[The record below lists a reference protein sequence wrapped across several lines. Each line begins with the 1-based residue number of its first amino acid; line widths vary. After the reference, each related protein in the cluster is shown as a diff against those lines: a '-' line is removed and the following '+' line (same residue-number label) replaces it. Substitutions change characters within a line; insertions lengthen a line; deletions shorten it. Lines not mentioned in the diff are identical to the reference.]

1 MSSDRGGDFAMNT
14 VGKRL
19 RHVREQRGL
28 TLDQLA
34 DRAGVSKSFLWEVE
48 QDKSGISGE
57 RLLRVAN
64 ALGAS
69 LDFLLRGEPTPN
81 SYRPPVIEIPREL
94 NELAEELGL
103 THRQTLALLEIN
115 QSILARRST
124 KPRAPMT
131 KEEWRKLYDGVS
143 SFLEGNR

>member
-1 MSSDRGGDFAMNT
+1 MNT

-34 DRAGVSKSFLWEVE
+34 EKAGVSKSFLWEVE

-57 RLLRVAN
+57 RLLRMAN

-69 LDFLLRGEPTPN
+69 LDFLMRGEPAPDT
-81 SYRPPVIEIPREL
+81 YRPPVVEIPREL
-94 NELAEELGL
+94 SELAEELGL

-115 QSILARRST
+115 QSIVARRSDRS
-124 KPRAPMT
+124 RAPMT
-131 KEEWRKLYDGVS
+131 REEWGKLYEGVS
-143 SFLEGNR
+143 QFLEDAP

>member
-1 MSSDRGGDFAMNT
+1 MNT

-19 RHVREQRGL
+19 RHIREQRGL

-34 DRAGVSKSFLWEVE
+34 ERAGVSKSFLWEVE

-69 LDFLLRGEPTPN
+69 LDFLLRGEPAPDA
-81 SYRPPVIEIPREL
+81 YRPPVVEIPREL
-94 NELAEELGL
+94 SELAEELGL

-115 QSILARRST
+115 QSILARRSS
-124 KPRAPMT
+124 KPRAPMA
-131 KEEWRKLYDGVS
+131 KEEWRKLYEGVS
-143 SFLEGNR
+143 SFLEESP